1 MTRLELI
8 LMQDKDDF
16 KESLLDLTVE
26 SMTKKCLEHS
36 EIDPTNFSENG
47 ADFVSL
53 SIKLNTD
60 CNINLKEN
68 IYTKTFIQEIE
79 SNGYQISVALNEHKA
94 KILAM
99 YLISVFDIKL

>member
-8 LMQDKDDF
+8 LMQDKDVF

-36 EIDPTNFSENG
+36 EIESTNFSENG

-60 CNINLKEN
+60 FDINLKED
-68 IYTKTFIQEIE
+68 IYTKNFIEEIE
-79 SNGYQISVALNEHKA
+79 SNRYEISVSLDEHKA

-99 YLISVFDIKL
+99 YLISVFDIKF